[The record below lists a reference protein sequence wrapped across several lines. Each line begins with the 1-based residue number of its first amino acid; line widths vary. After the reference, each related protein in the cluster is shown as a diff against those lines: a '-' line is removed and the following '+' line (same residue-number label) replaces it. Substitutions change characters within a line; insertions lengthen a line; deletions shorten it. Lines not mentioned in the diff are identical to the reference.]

1 MKEQWLALLGVA
13 DPAYVKFG
21 MAAIAGIALLAAI
34 GVVFGII
41 GTVLDAMKGCRR
53 SPRREST
60 G

>member
-1 MKEQWLALLGVA
+1 MEPVTAAIQEFLTWWLALFGVA

-41 GTVLDAMKGCRR
+41 GTLLDAMKG
-53 SPRREST
+53 
-60 G
+60 